1 MPWMPS
7 PVLLDALD
15 ALEAE
20 ASWLKQKRRSSSAD
34 FTRASARRG
43 ACRRMSS
50 SSGSTDTGMARVAG
64 AGAGAAGAAGFSK
77 ASCVPRTSPPSLVLF
92 LVVVYALWNLS
103 SGSGVA
109 GHLHLHMRH
118 VPKPWPHRGWS
129 PEPESGVTKTCG
141 STQRAQRSTEATGHF
156 LPPHLLGLTLFI
168 PLHHGR
174 GWLPRHTMGK
184 KQAQNGPSFED
195 VTP

>member
-7 PVLLDALD
+7 PVLLD

-50 SSGSTDTGMARVAG
+50 SSGSTDTGMARVAGAG

-174 GWLPRHTMGK
+174 GWLPTYHGEETSSK
-184 KQAQNGPSFED
+184 WPKL
-195 VTP
+195 